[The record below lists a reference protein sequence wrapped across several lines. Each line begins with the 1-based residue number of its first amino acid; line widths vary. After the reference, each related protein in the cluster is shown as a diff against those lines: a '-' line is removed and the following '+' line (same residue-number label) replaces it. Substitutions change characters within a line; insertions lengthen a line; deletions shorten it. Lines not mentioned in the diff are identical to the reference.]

1 MIFHYLLL
9 LLVKISTATF
19 DVTIANYFQNI
30 TKILC
35 LLHLIRKGVRFFL
48 LRGEGFFFVVL
59 VVHYETPTLNI
70 LAMIIVMKQRLIH
83 VNESSTCLLKVKGI

>member
-35 LLHLIRKGVRFFL
+35 LFHLIRKVVRLFL
-48 LRGEGFFFVVL
+48 TGEGFFFVVL
-59 VVHYETPTLNI
+59 VVHYEKSPLNI
-70 LAMIIVMKQRLIH
+70 LAMIIVTKQRLIH
-83 VNESSTCLLKVKGI
+83 VNESSTCLPKLKGI

>member
-1 MIFHYLLL
+1 MIFHCLLL

-35 LLHLIRKGVRFFL
+35 LLHLIRKGVRFFFE
-48 LRGEGFFFVVL
+48 RGGIFFRS
-59 VVHYETPTLNI
+59 
-70 LAMIIVMKQRLIH
+70 AG
-83 VNESSTCLLKVKGI
+83 SSL